1 VVEEDPGHLN
11 RTNTRQEEVNGGQGE
26 VFGFDDHAPPGP
38 DGARGCER
46 SVLTERQLLGGA
58 AEVAD
63 ACYYDT
69 PLEDGSPEMNGPRV

>member
-1 VVEEDPGHLN
+1 MGAPPPLVVPILSLPSHRVQN
-11 RTNTRQEEVNGGQGE
+11 VRV
-26 VFGFDDHAPPGP
+26 VFRFDDHAPPGP

-46 SVLTERQLLGGA
+46 SVLTERELVYGT

-69 PLEDGSPEMNGPRV
+69 PLYSALVAILGADR